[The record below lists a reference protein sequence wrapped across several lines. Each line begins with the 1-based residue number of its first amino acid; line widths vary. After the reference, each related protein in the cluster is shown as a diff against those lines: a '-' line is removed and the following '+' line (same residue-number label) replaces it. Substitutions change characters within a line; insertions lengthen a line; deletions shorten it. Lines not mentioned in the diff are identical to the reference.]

1 MVLKHKIK
9 FKIVE
14 TFLSFSY
21 YYDKELSMKKIS
33 LALFFCLALMFGF
46 AEAPAKTTEKTAVEG
61 RKDAYIY
68 VTKIYD
74 SEYWAEFYVAYEEPS
89 KTFDEAQTEKI
100 LYEFISN
107 YKVEHKY
114 SRVEVEDLEAARQ
127 SDNVTRVTKRVI
139 FRQLH
144 K

>member
-46 AEAPAKTTEKTAVEG
+46 ADVPAKTTEKTLNTSIREL
-61 RKDAYIY
+61 RL
-68 VTKIYD
+68 
-74 SEYWAEFYVAYEEPS
+74 
-89 KTFDEAQTEKI
+89 KT
-100 LYEFISN
+100 L
-107 YKVEHKY
+107 
-114 SRVEVEDLEAARQ
+114 RLL
-127 SDNVTRVTKRVI
+127 DNRI
-139 FRQLH
+139 M
-144 K
+144 